1 MRPGTDGDSDIVVG
15 RRAKSLVLF
24 FQRFDHFL
32 GRSPVGAE
40 RLSGEATATI
50 GQRAPI
56 ALGGGAAIPHPF
68 VRPARNYPDWYDLLS
83 VMAAIEALTTDAR
96 HAFYGW
102 SAMWACAVA
111 VIPQVVS
118 CCVHLYLP
126 VLQHNRALA

>member
-15 RRAKSLVLF
+15 RRAKTLVLS

-50 GQRAPI
+50 GQLAPI
-56 ALGGGAAIPHPF
+56 ALGGGAAKPHPF
-68 VRPARNYPDWYDLLS
+68 VRPARKYPDRYDLPS

-96 HAFYGW
+96 HAFCGLGFHFHFP
-102 SAMWACAVA
+102 A
-111 VIPQVVS
+111 P
-118 CCVHLYLP
+118 LGG
-126 VLQHNRALA
+126 